1 MKINSI
7 SSTQFAG
14 IRNIDIPLEDGLN
27 VIYGKN
33 ESGKST
39 LVNLLSRILFQNTK
53 LDRRSDKDF
62 LELYF
67 PCIKKN
73 SLVRGDFADGKL
85 VFTTE
90 TGTYTLSKDWGSN
103 SLCQL
108 TTPDGVIRD
117 QNKINEILKEKLLYG
132 EGVYTNLLCSSQ
144 RNTDASLQTIL
155 DASQKTDAK
164 RELTDAVSQAF
175 AEEDGISV
183 DAIEQAINA
192 KIGEIVGKHWDIEHG
207 APIRKAGAGRWENG
221 IGKIL
226 DAYYKLEDKKAVLDK
241 ISRLESDADRASSDY
256 NKLDNAASDAEAA
269 YERFSSFSSRLT
281 VQSER
286 KKAII
291 RYEKDLSKIDEVL
304 TNWPNIVEALEK
316 VKALSLEQSSRKI
329 IDKYEAATKIVN
341 EIRDL
346 EAEIANVSC
355 PATLEISQVENAQR
369 SIERL
374 ENKLCGMNIAATVN
388 MLGNNDIII
397 TSLRTGT
404 PLELSDGMVS
414 ISEAVKITVPG
425 VMEMELASADVNVET
440 VNKQIAEYRE
450 TISTVFTKYTVNSL
464 DGLRQLAERIT
475 GTNAKIDKANDR
487 LDILLGSV
495 TYDELEAKAKAITIA
510 VRPEDEIE
518 RDIFAVCGSNNAEKY
533 ITAKETILN
542 GYATEYGSI
551 NELKVKAFDLKSEL
565 QKAKEPIIATED
577 IPDEYL
583 TIPDPEAYM
592 ESLKKDL
599 QNKSTLLKDALM
611 QKTAACNRLE
621 DYKESCSGDPKAD
634 VEKAKRTYDEQ
645 KELLNHW
652 LHIKEVFSEQ
662 KEGIRNNPMQD
673 IADSFV
679 RYLSIISAGR
689 VSSEF
694 PEANKLDMNIY
705 SNDNLL
711 DFRKLSEGTKETVSL
726 AFRLA
731 VLDHLFPE
739 GGGII
744 VFDDPFTDMDA
755 ERAAQSCKL
764 IKECAARHQ
773 VIFLT
778 CREDYLGMLNGNNI
792 RL

>member
-39 LVNLLSRILFQNTK
+39 LVNLLSRILFQNAK

-192 KIGEIVGKHWDIEHG
+192 KIEEIAMNWDIERSV
-207 APIRKAGAGRWENG
+207 PKDKKGAGRRSKG
-221 IGKIL
+221 IGELLKS
-226 DAYYKLEDKKAVLDK
+226 YYDLEDKKAVLDN
-241 ISRLESDADRASSDY
+241 ISHLESDADRASSDY
-256 NKLDNAASDAEAA
+256 DKQDNAASDAEVA

-291 RYEKDLSKIDEVL
+291 RYEKDLSKLDEVL
-304 TNWPNIVEALEK
+304 ANWPNIAEALEK
-316 VKALSLEQSSRKI
+316 ANALNLEQLSHKD

-355 PATLEISQVENAQR
+355 PTTAEISQVENAQR

-374 ENKLCGMNIAATVN
+374 ENKLCGMNITAAVN

-404 PLELSDGMVS
+404 PVELSDGMAS
-414 ISEAVKITVPG
+414 ITEAVKVTVPG
-425 VMEMELASADVNVET
+425 VMEIELAPADVDVET
-440 VNKQIAEYRE
+440 IGNKIAEYKE

-565 QKAKEPIIATED
+565 QKAKESIIATED

-592 ESLKKDL
+592 ESLKKICRIKAL
-599 QNKSTLLKDALM
+599 FLRMRLCKKPLLAIGW
-611 QKTAACNRLE
+611 KT
-621 DYKESCSGDPKAD
+621 
-634 VEKAKRTYDEQ
+634 
-645 KELLNHW
+645 
-652 LHIKEVFSEQ
+652 
-662 KEGIRNNPMQD
+662 IR
-673 IADSFV
+673 
-679 RYLSIISAGR
+679 
-689 VSSEF
+689 
-694 PEANKLDMNIY
+694 
-705 SNDNLL
+705 
-711 DFRKLSEGTKETVSL
+711 
-726 AFRLA
+726 
-731 VLDHLFPE
+731 
-739 GGGII
+739 
-744 VFDDPFTDMDA
+744 
-755 ERAAQSCKL
+755 RAAAEILKQMLKKQSVHMMNKRSC
-764 IKECAARHQ
+764 
-773 VIFLT
+773 
-778 CREDYLGMLNGNNI
+778 
-792 RL
+792 

>member
-1 MKINSI
+1 MKINNI

-39 LVNLLSRILFQNTK
+39 LVNLLSRILFQNAK

-67 PCIKKN
+67 PCNKRSGLI
-73 SLVRGDFADGKL
+73 SGDFVEGKL

-90 TGTYTLSKDWGSN
+90 SGMYKLEKNWGSN

-144 RNTDASLQTIL
+144 RSTDTSLQTIL

-192 KIGEIVGKHWDIEHG
+192 KIEEIAMNWDIERSV
-207 APIRKAGAGRWENG
+207 PKDKKGAGRRSKG
-221 IGKIL
+221 IGELLKS
-226 DAYYKLEDKKAVLDK
+226 YYDLEDKKAVLDN

-256 NKLDNAASDAEAA
+256 NKQDNAASDAEAA

-291 RYEKDLSKIDEVL
+291 RYENDLSKIDEVL
-304 TNWPNIVEALEK
+304 ANWPNIAEALEK
-316 VKALSLEQSSRKI
+316 ANALNLEQLSRKN
-329 IDKYEAATKIVN
+329 IDKYEAATVIVN
-341 EIRDL
+341 EIRGL

-355 PATLEISQVENAQR
+355 PTTAEISQVENAKR

-374 ENKLCGMNIAATVN
+374 ENKLCGMNITAAVN

-404 PLELSDGMVS
+404 PVELSDGMAS
-414 ISEAVKITVPG
+414 ITEAVKVTVPG
-425 VMEMELASADVNVET
+425 VMEMELAPADVDVET
-440 VNKQIAEYRE
+440 IGNKIAEYKK

-533 ITAKETILN
+533 ITAKETFLN

-551 NELKVKAFDLKSEL
+551 NELKVRAFDLKSEL
-565 QKAKEPIIATED
+565 QKAKGSIIATED

-583 TIPDPEAYM
+583 TISDPEAYM
-592 ESLKKDL
+592 ESLKKIL
-599 QNKSTLLKDALM
+599 QDKRVLRENALK
-611 QKTAACNRLE
+611 QKTDACSKLE
-621 DYKESCSGDPKAD
+621 SYKESYSGDPKAD
-634 VEKAKRTYDEQ
+634 VEEAKRTFDEQ

-652 LHIKEVFSEQ
+652 LHIKKVFCEQ
-662 KEGIRNNPMQD
+662 KESIRNNPMQD

-705 SNDNLL
+705 SNDNQL

>member
-1 MKINSI
+1 MNIKNI

-39 LVNLLSRILFQNTK
+39 LVNLLSRILFQNAK

-155 DASQKTDAK
+155 DASPKTDAK
-164 RELTDAVSQAF
+164 RELIDAVSQAF

-183 DAIEQAINA
+183 DAIEQALNA
-192 KIGEIVGKHWDIEHG
+192 KIDEIKGKHWDIERN
-207 APIRKAGAGRWENG
+207 APVRKTSPGRWASGLGE
-221 IGKIL
+221 IL
-226 DAYYKLEDKKAVLDK
+226 KAYYELEDKQAVLDN
-241 ISRLESDADRASSDY
+241 ISRLESDADRASGDY
-256 NKLDNAASDAEAA
+256 NRLDNVASDAESAF
-269 YERFSSFSSRLT
+269 ERFSSFSSSLT
-281 VQSER
+281 IQSER
-286 KKAII
+286 KKAVI
-291 RYEKDLSKIDEVL
+291 RIERDLAKIDEVL
-304 TNWPNIVEALEK
+304 ANWPNIVEALEK

-346 EAEIANVSC
+346 EVEIANVSC
-355 PATLEISQVENAQR
+355 PAALEISQVENAQR

-425 VMEMELASADVNVET
+425 VIEMELASAGVNVET

-450 TISTVFTKYTVNSL
+450 TISAVFTKYTVNSL

-565 QKAKEPIIATED
+565 QKAKESIVATED

-583 TIPDPEAYM
+583 TISDPEAYM
-592 ESLKKDL
+592 ESLKKIL
-599 QNKSTLLKDALM
+599 QDKRVLRENALK
-611 QKTAACNRLE
+611 QKTDACSKLE
-621 DYKESCSGDPKAD
+621 SYKESYSGDPKAD
-634 VEKAKRTYDEQ
+634 VEEAKRTFDEQ

-652 LHIKEVFSEQ
+652 LHIKKVFCEQ
-662 KEGIRNNPMQD
+662 KESIRNNPMQD
-673 IADSFV
+673 IADSFI

-694 PEANKLDMNIY
+694 PEANKLDMKIY
-705 SNDNLL
+705 SNDNQL

-755 ERAAQSCKL
+755 ERAAQSCEL
-764 IKECAARHQ
+764 IKECASRHQ

-778 CREDYLGMLNGNNI
+778 CREDYLGILNGNNI

>member
-1 MKINSI
+1 MNIKNI

-14 IRNIDIPLEDGLN
+14 IRNIDISLADGLN

-39 LVNLLSRILFQNTK
+39 LVNLLSRILFQNSK

-67 PCIKKN
+67 PCIKRN
-73 SLVRGDFADGKL
+73 SSITGDFADGKL

-90 TGTYTLSKDWGSN
+90 AGTYTLEKDWGSD
-103 SLCQL
+103 SRCLL
-108 TTPDGVIRD
+108 FTPDGVIRD
-117 QNKINEILKEKLLYG
+117 QSKINEILKEKLLYG

-155 DASQKTDAK
+155 DASPKTDAK
-164 RELTDAVSQAF
+164 RELIDAVSQAF

-183 DAIEQAINA
+183 DAIEQALNA
-192 KIGEIVGKHWDIEHG
+192 KIDEIKGKHWDIERN
-207 APIRKAGAGRWENG
+207 APVRKTSPGRWASGLGE
-221 IGKIL
+221 IL
-226 DAYYKLEDKKAVLDK
+226 KAYYELEDKQAVLDN
-241 ISRLESDADRASSDY
+241 ISRLESDADRASGDY
-256 NKLDNAASDAEAA
+256 NRLDNVASDAESAF
-269 YERFSSFSSRLT
+269 ERFSSFSSSLT
-281 VQSER
+281 IQSER
-286 KKAII
+286 KKAVI
-291 RYEKDLSKIDEVL
+291 RIERDLSKIDEVL
-304 TNWPNIVEALEK
+304 ANWPNIVEALEK

-355 PATLEISQVENAQR
+355 PAALEISQVENAQR

-374 ENKLCGMNIAATVN
+374 ENKLYGMNIAATVN

-450 TISTVFTKYTVNSL
+450 TISAVFTKYAVGSL
-464 DGLRQLAERIT
+464 GELRQLAERII
-475 GTNAKIDKANDR
+475 GTSAKIDTANSR
-487 LDILLGSV
+487 LSMLLDFV
-495 TYDELEAKAKAITIA
+495 TYDELEAAAKAITIA
-510 VRPEDEIE
+510 VRPKDEIE
-518 RDIFAVCGSNNAEKY
+518 RDILAVCGSNDSKKY
-533 ITAKETILN
+533 ITAKETILST
-542 GYATEYGSI
+542 YAADYGSI
-551 NELKVKAFDLKSEL
+551 NELKVKAFDLKTEL
-565 QKAKEPIIATED
+565 QKAKASIVTTEG

-583 TIPDPEAYM
+583 TISDPEAYM
-592 ESLKKDL
+592 ESLKKIL
-599 QNKSTLLKDALM
+599 QDKRVLRENALK
-611 QKTAACNRLE
+611 QKTDACSKLE
-621 DYKESCSGDPKAD
+621 SYKESYSGDPKAD
-634 VEKAKRTYDEQ
+634 VEEAKRTFDEQ

-652 LHIKEVFSEQ
+652 LHIKKVFCEQ
-662 KEGIRNNPMQD
+662 KESIRNNPMQD
-673 IADSFV
+673 IADSFI

-694 PEANKLDMNIY
+694 PEANKLDMKIY
-705 SNDNLL
+705 SNDNQL

-755 ERAAQSCKL
+755 ERAAQSCEL
-764 IKECAARHQ
+764 IKECASRHQ

-778 CREDYLGMLNGNNI
+778 CREDYLGILNGNNI

>member
-1 MKINSI
+1 MKINNI

-39 LVNLLSRILFQNTK
+39 LVNLLSRILFQNAK

-144 RNTDASLQTIL
+144 RNTDTSLQTIL

-192 KIGEIVGKHWDIEHG
+192 KIEEIAMNWDIERSV
-207 APIRKAGAGRWENG
+207 PKDKKGAGRRSKG
-221 IGKIL
+221 IGELLKS
-226 DAYYKLEDKKAVLDK
+226 YYDLEDKKAVFDN

-256 NKLDNAASDAEAA
+256 NKQDNAASDAEAA

-291 RYEKDLSKIDEVL
+291 RIEKDLSKIDEVL
-304 TNWPNIVEALEK
+304 ANWPNIAEALEK
-316 VKALSLEQSSRKI
+316 ANALNLEQLSRKN
-329 IDKYEAATKIVN
+329 IDKYEAATVIVN
-341 EIRDL
+341 EIRGL

-355 PATLEISQVENAQR
+355 PTTAEISQVENARR

-374 ENKLCGMNIAATVN
+374 ENKLCGMNITAAVN

-404 PLELSDGMVS
+404 PVELSDGMAS
-414 ISEAVKITVPG
+414 ITEAVKVTVPG
-425 VMEMELASADVNVET
+425 VMEIELAPADVDVET
-440 VNKQIAEYRE
+440 IGNKIAEYKE

-565 QKAKEPIIATED
+565 QKAKESIVATED

-583 TIPDPEAYM
+583 TISDPEAYM
-592 ESLKKDL
+592 ESLKKIL
-599 QNKSTLLKDALM
+599 QDKRVLRENALKQKNDACS
-611 QKTAACNRLE
+611 KLE
-621 DYKESCSGDPKAD
+621 SYKESYSGDPKAD
-634 VEKAKRTYDEQ
+634 VEEAKRTFDEQ

-652 LHIKEVFSEQ
+652 LHIKKVFCEQ
-662 KEGIRNNPMQD
+662 KESIRNNPMQD

-705 SNDNLL
+705 SNDNQL

-755 ERAAQSCKL
+755 ERAAQSCEL
-764 IKECAARHQ
+764 IKECASRHQ

-778 CREDYLGMLNGNNI
+778 CREDYLSMLNGNNI